1 MAAGELIMSLLV
13 ETGSFETDTKRAQDT
28 LTKLDKAIKQL
39 QKTVSEANQQSEN
52 FVGPLQPGKIRPA
65 IYAVDKLNNS
75 VQKSQA
81 GFRSANQILQN
92 TSYQVTDFVV
102 QVTGGV
108 SAMRAFSQQAPQFLG
123 AFGPIGAALG
133 VGAALFGAFAP
144 MIMEAIGAT
153 KSFDD
158 AMKASEDAL
167 SGVATAGRTFDM
179 SPIVKQFNEA
189 DAATRRSIME
199 LLNYKKA
206 LIDVTNI
213 DLKKA
218 FSENVAGLTDTGFLG
233 QFSDAMPSARFAE
246 KMGISVNKEMYAD
259 LRVLRYEYGS
269 VQEFADKY
277 ATTLTK
283 GNEEGRKFAKT
294 IIEMAR
300 SLKEGELATKAI
312 EEVQKKM
319 TEAGAKGHIETAK
332 ESAKA
337 TKEAEKQAKLLE
349 KMYENQR
356 VGADKFAESM
366 ERANKQVEFQ
376 GSLVGKTKSEVE
388 ILNAQYKIQAELE
401 KAIQDIER
409 QNGTIRAEEYA
420 KMKSAADEALAV
432 QVASIQ
438 KRQEIERSASYGIEQ
453 SFRNYVDS
461 AGNMAKNME
470 GVFTSAFKGME
481 DGLVKFAMTGKL
493 NFSDFANSVIS
504 DIMRIY
510 IRMMIVGL
518 AEKTLGA
525 FFAPAAGMS
534 QSTQASAYGGAGQQ
548 FSNAGGNISSW
559 GSMKYADGGYTGDGS
574 KYQPAGIVHAGEFV
588 MSKEATNRIGVGTLS
603 RMLKGYASGG
613 YVGSSMPSGS
623 NGDGVVINIKNEA
636 GGDGYQATATARKND
651 SGFDVDILVR
661 KALTNDLRNNGPMS
675 QTISS
680 TYGLSRRT
688 R

>member
-28 LTKLDKAIKQL
+28 LAKLDKAIKQL

-52 FVGPLQPGKIRPA
+52 FVGPLQPGKIRPSTD
-65 IYAVDKLNNS
+65 AVEGLTRA

-81 GFRSANQILQN
+81 GFRASNQVMQQA
-92 TSYQVTDFVV
+92 SYQITDFVV
-102 QVTGGV
+102 QVSGGV
-108 SAMRAFSQQAPQFLG
+108 SAVRAFGQQAPQLLA
-123 AFGPIGAALG
+123 AFGGIGAAIGTVVAL
-133 VGAALFGAFAP
+133 GAAFVP
-144 MIMEAIGAT
+144 MMLETIGAT

-167 SGVATAGRTFDM
+167 SGVASVSRSFDM
-179 SPIVKQFNEA
+179 SPVIKQFNEA
-189 DAATRRSIME
+189 DAATRRSIVE

-218 FSENVAGLTDTGFLG
+218 FSESVAGLTDTGFFS
-233 QFSDAMPSARFAE
+233 QFSDTMPSARFAE
-246 KMGISVNKEMYAD
+246 KMGIGVNKQMYAD

-277 ATTLTK
+277 ATTLAK

-312 EEVQKKM
+312 DEVQKKM
-319 TEAGAKGHIETAK
+319 AAAGPTGHIQTLK
-332 ESAKA
+332 EEAKA

-366 ERANKQVEFQ
+366 QRSNEQIEFQ
-376 GSLVGKTKSEVE
+376 SSLLGKSKDEME
-388 ILNAQYKIQAELE
+388 LLNAQYKIEEELQ
-401 KAIQDIER
+401 KTIQDLQR
-409 QNGTIRAEEYA
+409 QNGKIAEEEMA
-420 KMKSAADEALAV
+420 RMVAAAQNAISV
-432 QVASIQ
+432 QTAAIQ
-438 KRQEIERSASYGIEQ
+438 ARQDQEKSASYGIEQ
-453 SFRNYVDS
+453 SLKSYSES

-470 GVFTSAFKGME
+470 SVFSNAFKGME
-481 DGLVKFAMTGKL
+481 DGLVKFAMTGKM

-510 IRMMIVGL
+510 IRMMLVGL
-518 AEKTLGA
+518 IGKVSGS
-525 FFAPAAGMS
+525 FASSSFQGPAYTGGS
-534 QSTQASAYGGAGQQ
+534 GEDASGWTP
-548 FSNAGGNISSW
+548 F
-559 GSMKYADGGYTGDGS
+559 ADGGYTGDGG

-588 MSKEATNRIGVGTLS
+588 MSKEATNRIGVGTLN

-613 YVGSSMPSGS
+613 YVGNSSSANGGASVVVNNYTGQQSQQKETVDSRGNRRIEIMIGDMVSTEIRRSGS
-623 NGDGVVINIKNEA
+623 SVNQSMRQTFN
-636 GGDGYQATATARKND
+636 ARPA
-651 SGFDVDILVR
+651 LVGR
-661 KALTNDLRNNGPMS
+661 
-675 QTISS
+675 
-680 TYGLSRRT
+680 
-688 R
+688 